1 MPDFCH
7 PNLIVSD
14 LMLSKADTSH
24 PACKGFK
31 VDSFKS
37 VWIASKYFPL
47 SSSDWTCRTYQFENS
62 FFMCFL
68 NSSFPDKSSGCN
80 SEVHP
85 AGTYRIRM
93 LFFVISSL
101 KSDTW
106 WALKTSK
113 IHKAGDMF
121 TDMLYVWHNGI
132 VYIVAHAFAIWSV
145 ILTCWKRSVKCEREK
160 GDNCLYY
167 PHWLLSFIFKKFT
180 GYITELSFVIYQS
193 YRSL

>member
-106 WALKTSK
+106 LALKTSK
-113 IHKAGDMF
+113 IHKAGVHGHALRMAQ
-121 TDMLYVWHNGI
+121 WH
-132 VYIVAHAFAIWSV
+132 
-145 ILTCWKRSVKCEREK
+145 
-160 GDNCLYY
+160 CLYSRTCFRY
-167 PHWLLSFIFKKFT
+167 LISDSNMLKAI
-180 GYITELSFVIYQS
+180 
-193 YRSL
+193 R